1 MGDSVAPTRQAT
13 VAQTPPMSRWR
24 DAADSAEIGRNLR
37 ARACVRALY
46 MIDVAHS
53 RDEDRGRR

>member
-24 DAADSAEIGRNLR
+24 DADSAEIGRNLR
-37 ARACVRALY
+37 VRARVRALY
-46 MIDVAHS
+46 IIDVAHS
-53 RDEDRGRR
+53 RDEDRGMG

>member
-46 MIDVAHS
+46 IIGVVHS
-53 RDEDRGRR
+53 RDEDRGMR